1 MAKKDSLRN
10 EGPLEGTNSGQW
22 GDPTDPPVVEVS
34 FEELLEL
41 QDELEA
47 EGDDTLGDIIDTAHT
62 DGSTSNVQMA
72 MDQGLVW
79 EPPLDPP
86 VVPSD
91 DLQGVEIAA
100 GFGTSIE
107 DDNWEIE
114 NLPARVDDNDAD
126 LEEELRI
133 ALRHNSETTHLDDV
147 RIYVRNGIV
156 YLRGTVQDEDDITIV
171 DEFVRDND
179 AVIDVR
185 NELEAAAQ
193 QTDLHVGSEREESH
207 EHKSCNEP
215 SNRPDVG
222 NPSTAD

>member
-10 EGPLEGTNSGQW
+10 EGPLERSNSGQW

-41 QDELEA
+41 QDEM
-47 EGDDTLGDIIDTAHT
+47 EGDDSLGDIIDTART
-62 DGSTSNVQMA
+62 DGSTSNVQVA

-79 EPPLDPP
+79 EPPMDPP
-86 VVPSD
+86 VIPSD
-91 DLQGVEIAA
+91 DLQGAEIAA
-100 GFGTSIE
+100 GFGSSIE

-114 NLPARVDDNDAD
+114 DLPERVNDNDAD

-133 ALRHNSETTHLDDV
+133 DLRHNSETTHLENV

-156 YLRGTVQDEDDITIV
+156 FLRGTVLDEDDITIV

-179 AVIDVR
+179 AVRDVR
-185 NELEAAAQ
+185 NELE
-193 QTDLHVGSEREESH
+193 V
-207 EHKSCNEP
+207 
-215 SNRPDVG
+215 
-222 NPSTAD
+222 AD

>member
-10 EGPLEGTNSGQW
+10 EGPPERNNSGQW

-41 QDELEA
+41 QDEM

-62 DGSTSNVQMA
+62 DGSTDNVQVA

-79 EPPLDPP
+79 DPPTDPP

-100 GFGTSIE
+100 GFGSSIE
-107 DDNWEIE
+107 DDNWEIA
-114 NLPARVDDNDAD
+114 NLPERVDDNDAD
-126 LEEELRI
+126 LEEDLRTN
-133 ALRHNSETTHLDDV
+133 LRHNSETSHLEDV

-156 YLRGTVQDEDDITIV
+156 YLRGTVDYEDDISIV
-171 DEFVRDND
+171 DEFVRDNE
-179 AVIDVR
+179 AVRDVD
-185 NELEAAAQ
+185 NELE
-193 QTDLHVGSEREESH
+193 
-207 EHKSCNEP
+207 
-215 SNRPDVG
+215 
-222 NPSTAD
+222 TAG

>member
-1 MAKKDSLRN
+1 MAKKDSLHY
-10 EGPLEGTNSGQW
+10 EGSPEGSNSGQW

-41 QDELEA
+41 QDELDS
-47 EGDDTLGDIIDTAHT
+47 EGDDTLGDIINTART
-62 DGSTSNVQMA
+62 DGSTNNVQVA

-91 DLQGVEIAA
+91 NLQGAEIAA
-100 GFGTSIE
+100 GFATSIE

-114 NLPARVDDNDAD
+114 DFPERVADNDAG

-133 ALRHNSETTHLDDV
+133 DLRHNSETMHLENV
-147 RIYVRNGIV
+147 RLYVRNGIV
-156 YLRGTVQDEDDITIV
+156 YLRGTVTDEDDISIV

-179 AVIDVR
+179 GVRDVR
-185 NELEAAAQ
+185 NELE
-193 QTDLHVGSEREESH
+193 V
-207 EHKSCNEP
+207 
-215 SNRPDVG
+215 
-222 NPSTAD
+222 AD

>member
-1 MAKKDSLRN
+1 MAKKDSLHY
-10 EGPLEGTNSGQW
+10 EGPPEGSNSGQW

-41 QDELEA
+41 QDELED

-62 DGSTSNVQMA
+62 DGSTNNVQVA

-91 DLQGVEIAA
+91 DLQGAEIAA

-114 NLPARVDDNDAD
+114 NFPERVDDNDAG

-133 ALRHNSETTHLDDV
+133 DLRHNSETTHLENV

-156 YLRGTVQDEDDITIV
+156 YLRGTVIDEDDISIV
-171 DEFVRDND
+171 DEFVRDKD
-179 AVIDVR
+179 AVRDVR
-185 NELEAAAQ
+185 NELE
-193 QTDLHVGSEREESH
+193 V
-207 EHKSCNEP
+207 
-215 SNRPDVG
+215 
-222 NPSTAD
+222 AD